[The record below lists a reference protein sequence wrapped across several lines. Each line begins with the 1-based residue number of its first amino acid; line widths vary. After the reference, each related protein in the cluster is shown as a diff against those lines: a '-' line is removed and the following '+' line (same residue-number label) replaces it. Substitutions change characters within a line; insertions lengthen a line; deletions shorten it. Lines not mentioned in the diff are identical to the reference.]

1 METEDELRD
10 LIEKEEKQ
18 RLFLRDLVMVMVAGF
33 GAGFLLA
40 LLLAWVGVL

>member
-1 METEDELRD
+1 METEDEMRD

-18 RLFLRDLVMVMVAGF
+18 RRFLRDLVIVMVAGF

-40 LLLAWVGVL
+40 LLLAWAGAL